1 MTEGKG
7 KILTVNLIQTDIV
20 WEDVEANL
28 QNIEFLLNKHPQKSD
43 LYILPET
50 FSTGFTKQYLS

>member
-28 QNIEFLLNKHPQKSD
+28 QNIEILLSNYCC
-43 LYILPET
+43 L
-50 FSTGFTKQYLS
+50 